1 MLFFNTSPRRGFT
14 LIELLVV
21 IAIIGVLVGLLL
33 PAVQQARESA
43 RRATCINNMKQ
54 IATGLH
60 NYADTAAW
68 DSDNHFPA
76 AAELKNNGDDLS
88 AMNTVSYPAWTFFV
102 KILPRVEEQQLYDD
116 MEALGTNGF
125 NAPYPAANAIH
136 GASGVGGG
144 SEVSTFV
151 CPSWTPDVVDINGNS
166 YQAASGGQTSR
177 RGTSTY
183 RANVGRNYYDQ
194 ICVGESRFNLSWI
207 QSSLGGLTMCALSA
221 TPTAPGAT
229 VPNPQPVRAAEV
241 AFSKFT
247 DGMSNTFLLVE
258 NARGSNWWRNGHR
271 AHSWVNETWWNAG
284 TYTPGMVSPGA
295 HESSK
300 TWLRNQLTASSAH
313 QNLFIAAFADGSV
326 KSIGYEISSS
336 VYRNLAT
343 RAGGEADTGSF

>member
-1 MLFFNTSPRRGFT
+1 MFSFNPSQRRGFT

-43 RRATCINNMKQ
+43 RRSSCVNNMKQ

-68 DSDNHFPA
+68 GSDNHFPA
-76 AAELKNNGDDLS
+76 AAELKNDGNDLS
-88 AMNTVSYPAWTFFV
+88 AMNSHSGQAWTFFV
-102 KILPRVEEQQLYDD
+102 KILPRVEEQQLYDA

-125 NAPYPAANAIH
+125 NAPYPTASAIH
-136 GASGVGGG
+136 WSSGVGGG

-166 YQAASGGQTSR
+166 YQAASGGTTSR
-177 RGTSTY
+177 QGTATY
-183 RANVGRNYYDQ
+183 RANVGRNYYDS
-194 ICVGESRFNLSWI
+194 ICVGDSRFTQDWI
-207 QSSLGGLTMCALSA
+207 KTSVGGLTMCALSG
-221 TPTAPGAT
+221 TPSNGTT
-229 VPNPQPVRAAEV
+229 SVPDPQPVRTAEV
-241 AFSKFT
+241 PFAQFT

-258 NARGSNWWRNGHR
+258 NARGSQWWRNEHQQI
-271 AHSWVNETWWNAG
+271 SWVNEGAFSAG
-284 TYTPGMVSPGA
+284 TYKPGMVAPGT
-295 HESSK
+295 HEASK
-300 TWLRNQLTASSAH
+300 TWMRNFFTASSAH

-326 KSIGYEISSS
+326 KSIGYDISSS

>member
-68 DSDNHFPA
+68 DNDNHFPA
-76 AAELKNNGDDLS
+76 VAELKNNGDNLS

-102 KILPRVEEQQLYDD
+102 KILPSVEEQQLYDA
-116 MEALGTNGF
+116 MESLGTNGF
-125 NAPYPAANAIH
+125 NAPYPPASAIH
-136 GASGVGGG
+136 WGSGVGGG

-151 CPSWTPDVVDINGNS
+151 CPSWNPDVVDINGNS

-183 RANVGRNYYDQ
+183 RANVGRNYYEQ
-194 ICVGESRFNLSWI
+194 ICVGDSRFNLSWI

-258 NARGSNWWRNGHR
+258 NARGSQWWRNDHQ